1 MSNLYYGNGT
11 CTVEGTNIRGV
22 QIKYRGSIT
31 IEDKT
36 SPSFAIAHKNN
47 GIMVFPIGEGY
58 LNELFDY
65 EGEFKILSVIVGD
78 NNAKRVSTN
87 IKRVMDYSELLNSNA
102 EDMTNLSEE
111 LSAGYTHGTK
121 PSTSSSN
128 QKIIPNLSTADNM
141 KLYYADG
148 TPFHGSFHIHL
159 EDNGGMTGATHTE
172 DSQDLYYMIGE
183 TLTPTKNPSLVPRGA
198 KKRRKRRRR
207 STSIGGY

>member
-65 EGEFKILSVIVGD
+65 EGEFKIVYCRVRD
-78 NNAKRVSTN
+78 WFDKMVPYTVTNNHLGYWEDAKTN
-87 IKRVMDYSELLNSNA
+87 WNTGGKWSDYS
-102 EDMTNLSEE
+102 
-111 LSAGYTHGTK
+111 GT
-121 PSTSSSN
+121 
-128 QKIIPNLSTADNM
+128 
-141 KLYYADG
+141 Y
-148 TPFHGSFHIHL
+148 
-159 EDNGGMTGATHTE
+159 
-172 DSQDLYYMIGE
+172 
-183 TLTPTKNPSLVPRGA
+183 
-198 KKRRKRRRR
+198 
-207 STSIGGY
+207 